1 VVELVAAVV
10 VADGVNEVP
19 NEVVDTLV
27 PVAPAVPLTDAAVVW
42 MAVLLGEPAARPV
55 RVVV

>member
-1 VVELVAAVV
+1 MAAVV